1 MALASASLNHHPE
14 MVPVQSLHD
23 PQFMGIQSPYPESG
37 NGSGSSDARSSQ
49 HSDAKAMSVVTDS
62 DYERDN
68 HWSNNG
74 SPTIGP
80 GIT

>member
-1 MALASASLNHHPE
+1 MALASQTQHPE
-14 MVPVQSLHD
+14 MVPIHGLPD

-37 NGSGSSDARSSQ
+37 NGSASSDTRSSQ

-80 GIT
+80 GITK